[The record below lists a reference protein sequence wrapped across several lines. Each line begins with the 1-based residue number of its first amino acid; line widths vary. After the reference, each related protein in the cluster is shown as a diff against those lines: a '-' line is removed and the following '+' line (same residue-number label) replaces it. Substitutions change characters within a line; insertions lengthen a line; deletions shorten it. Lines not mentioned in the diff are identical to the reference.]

1 MADVAL
7 GAKFTIWAN
16 AIVLSMG
23 YVGVFLVSFIGSAT
37 IIFPIPSFILVFAL
51 GAVMNPW
58 LVGLTAGVGNALGEL
73 TGYALGKGGGKI
85 IERKYKKEVKKYKK
99 WFKKDNVFLL
109 IVLFAATPLPDDV
122 VGLICGMFHYD
133 LKKFIAASVIGKC
146 AMNLA
151 LAWGGYYGVRWILT
165 VFGG

>member
-1 MADVAL
+1 MVDIGL
-7 GAKFTIWAN
+7 GSQFATWAN
-16 AIVLSMG
+16 TIVLSMG
-23 YVGVFLVSFIGSAT
+23 YLGIFLVSFIGAAT
-37 IIFPIPSFILVFAL
+37 IIFPIPSFIVVFAL

-85 IERKYKKEVKKYKK
+85 IERKYRKETERYRK
-99 WFKKDNVFLL
+99 WFKKDRIFLL
-109 IVLFAATPLPDDV
+109 IVLFAATPLPDDI
-122 VGLICGMFHYD
+122 VGVICGMFNYD
-133 LKKFIAASVIGKC
+133 LKKFIVASVIGKC

-151 LAWGGYYGVRWILT
+151 LAWGGFYGIKFILT